1 MSTDYFGPTVRF
13 CRLLVFPF
21 EKEFGD
27 IVDRIKRH
35 SKIVDSTAMAI
46 EMLRTAEFR
55 KGEVMNLVSIRTLA
69 NELLEV
75 LLRDQ
80 QNLKIQCHIW
90 LKPPNIRAIHHSQV
104 RARLE
109 GTCDWIWQNPTF
121 KEWNQLSP
129 SPAPERLLY
138 ISGIHGCGKSVLAS
152 AIFEGLHQQTLFF
165 SFSGTDTSRQSF
177 SSFIRSCIWQLL
189 QGTTDEKSLEIMRS
203 LMLKG
208 QPLVSEL
215 WASFKSIAALSSA
228 TVYCV
233 IDGVDECYDPPQTF
247 LDHILA
253 LLSAQANFRAV
264 LLGRPQLLLAAMGP
278 TVRMIE
284 MNIDMTKPDI
294 DAFIDAEIGKYEIFK
309 VPKLRDMVVETLKE
323 KSQGMFLW
331 VKLMIDDLSKSHTL
345 AQVKDRLRDLPRG
358 LEKAYRLH
366 LLRLVENLD
375 AYELAL
381 ARNVFTFTIASFRP
395 LEVEE
400 LRHAHAIHSDSPAP
414 FEERLLMQPDRRIL
428 DVCGGLVSITKGI
441 ARPIHLSLKEYLTRP
456 EEEWIHNDD
465 SKIMAFRVD
474 LEPSHLSL
482 GRICVDYL
490 RMCNYDSPLSEQND
504 ILELGIHYPLLKYA
518 SLYFFS
524 HLNRSGPLC
533 LATVQKI
540 RDGVSSAGFASW
552 FEYFSMLLLEE
563 GWIFT
568 VQPEFE
574 RFNSRLEEGG
584 QSLEVW
590 GDGIRT
596 GIIRELEN
604 RTRKFG
610 EHDPRTEQLQ
620 WFITLSQSER
630 LDIEDIFNESESQ
643 DHVPESGSQALQ
655 VTSTKSPNLVDT
667 HVGKDIFSE
676 AESQDHVPE
685 IGSQALQATSTKP
698 PNLQDA
704 HVGEGISSESES
716 QDHVPETGSQALQA
730 TSTKLPNLANF
741 ISALRDNSKLPPFR
755 YLDMLLK
762 LSSHVRSLKALID
775 PLEMI
780 FRIILQ
786 KASIIPVFVLLAIGI
801 FYQSVHKL
809 EQALKVFHVAL
820 DKVVNQETPI
830 KVLILES
837 IGEILQ
843 EQEKYDGAEDMF
855 RRTIEVSERVLGKK
869 HEFTLLSV
877 SSLAA
882 VLDIRG
888 KYEEAEDLCRQV
900 LETRQRVLRKDHKDT
915 LSSAHNL
922 AAVLNNRGKYEEAED
937 LCRQALETRQRVLRK
952 DHEDT
957 LSSAHILVIVLQNRG
972 KYEEAEDLGRQAV
985 ETRQRVLRKDHKD
998 TLSSV
1003 HDLATVLYIRGKYE
1017 EAEDLYRQ
1025 VLETRQRVLRKDHKD
1040 TLSSA
1045 HGLAAVLYI
1054 RGKYEETEDLYRQAL
1069 ETRQRVLRK
1078 DHEDTLSSA
1087 HCLADVLYIQGKYEE
1102 AEDLDRQALETRQ
1115 RVLRKD
1121 HEDTLSSAHNLAIVL
1136 NNRGKYEEAE
1146 DLGRQTLETRQRVLR
1161 KDHEDTLSS
1170 AHNLVIVLNNR
1181 RKYEEAEAL
1190 GRQTLESRQR
1200 VLGKE
1205 HNATLDSA
1213 FQLVCVLRNEGKFG
1227 ECEAILEKIL
1237 EARKRVSGNE
1247 HIDTLKASYNV
1258 AALLKDQMRY
1268 GEAEDQFRA
1277 TLGRQE
1283 RLMGMEHRDAIYCA
1297 GGLASALRL
1306 QKKYEEAEV
1315 MYRQVLESAQRV
1327 LGKEHRDTGKVRFWL
1342 ADVLRHQGKYK
1353 EAEAISADA

>member
-69 NELLEV
+69 NELLEI

-294 DAFIDAEIGKYEIFK
+294 DAFIDAEIGKYENFK

-428 DVCGGLVSITKGI
+428 DVCGGLVSITKGV

-465 SKIMAFRVD
+465 SKILAFRVD
-474 LEPSHLSL
+474 LEASHLSL

-518 SLYFFS
+518 SLYVFS

-676 AESQDHVPE
+676 SESQDHVPE

-704 HVGEGISSESES
+704 HVEEGISSESES

-730 TSTKLPNLANF
+730 TSTKLPNLAIF

-786 KASIIPVFVLLAIGI
+786 KASIIPVFVLLAIGM

-809 EQALKVFHVAL
+809 EQALKVFHAAL

-830 KVLILES
+830 KVLILGL
-837 IGEILQ
+837 IGATLQ

-855 RRTIEVSERVLGKK
+855 RRTIEVSKRMLGKK
-869 HEFTLLSV
+869 HELTLLSAHD
-877 SSLAA
+877 LAA
-882 VLDIRG
+882 VLNIRG
-888 KYEEAEDLCRQV
+888 KYEEAEDLYRQALETRQRV
-900 LETRQRVLRKDHKDT
+900 LRKDHKNTLSSAHDLAAVLNNRGKYEEAEDLGRQTLETRQRVLRKDHKDT

-937 LCRQALETRQRVLRK
+937 L
-952 DHEDT
+952 
-957 LSSAHILVIVLQNRG
+957 
-972 KYEEAEDLGRQAV
+972 Y
-985 ETRQRVLRKDHKD
+985 
-998 TLSSV
+998 
-1003 HDLATVLYIRGKYE
+1003 
-1017 EAEDLYRQ
+1017 
-1025 VLETRQRVLRKDHKD
+1025 
-1040 TLSSA
+1040 
-1045 HGLAAVLYI
+1045 
-1054 RGKYEETEDLYRQAL
+1054 
-1069 ETRQRVLRK
+1069 
-1078 DHEDTLSSA
+1078 
-1087 HCLADVLYIQGKYEE
+1087 
-1102 AEDLDRQALETRQ
+1102 RQALETRQ

-1121 HEDTLSSAHNLAIVL
+1121 HEDTLSSAHNLAAVL
-1136 NNRGKYEEAE
+1136 YIRGKYEEAE
-1146 DLGRQTLETRQRVLR
+1146 DLCRQALETRQRVLR
-1161 KDHEDTLSS
+1161 KDHKDTLSSVHCLADVLYIRGKYEEAEDLDRQALEIRQRVLRKDHKDTLSS

-1227 ECEAILEKIL
+1227 ECEAILEQIL

-1247 HIDTLKASYNV
+1247 HKDTLKASYNV

-1283 RLMGMEHRDAIYCA
+1283 RLMGMEHIDAIYCA
-1297 GGLASALRL
+1297 RGLASALRL

-1327 LGKEHRDTGKVRFWL
+1327 LGKEHRETGKVRFWL